1 MAKTKLWFIFVANT
15 FLILFSSDLVAQ
27 FHNRLEG
34 GGKPDPQLSQ
44 RDNDFIDR
52 QDAVFLDTIQ

>member
-1 MAKTKLWFIFVANT
+1 MVYFIISKFY
-15 FLILFSSDLVAQ
+15 
-27 FHNRLEG
+27 NRLEG
-34 GGKPDPQLSQ
+34 GGKPDPQLRQ